1 MRREKRRGE
10 KREEGEE
17 VEGGKKG
24 RGATEKKDDLSHT
37 QILKSLLS
45 NSLWTNTRY
54 VNSNCTSGGICIHSP
69 ARRPASEIHDLRH
82 ARPHVCVF

>member
-1 MRREKRRGE
+1 M
-10 KREEGEE
+10 
-17 VEGGKKG
+17 EGGKKG

-45 NSLWTNTRY
+45 NSLWANTRY
-54 VNSNCTSGGICIHSP
+54 VNSNCTSGGIWRMVSCNCIHSP

-82 ARPHVCVF
+82 AGPHVYFR